1 MTREWPFRLL
11 GVVTAAYGVSVAAR
25 PEVLL
30 RPCGWESDRAGSR
43 ALARMVGCRDAI
55 SGAAMVLAPDARVA
69 RAAAGARIAADL
81 ADALVLGAAVEP
93 RLRRTAIAVPL
104 VWGLIGAVS
113 TALAWPPRPAATR
126 P

>member
-1 MTREWPFRLL
+1 RVTTRP
-11 GVVTAAYGVSVAAR
+11 
-25 PEVLL
+25 
-30 RPCGWESDRAGSR
+30 
-43 ALARMVGCRDAI
+43 
-55 SGAAMVLAPDARVA
+55 AP

>member
-1 MTREWPFRLL
+1 MKRQWPFRLL
-11 GVVTAAYGVSVAAR
+11 GLATAAYGASVAVR

-30 RPCGWESDRAGSR
+30 RPCGFETDRPGSR

-69 RAAAGARIAADL
+69 RAAAGVRIAADL
-81 ADALVLGAAVEP
+81 TDALVLGTAVDP

-104 VWGLIGAVS
+104 VWGLLGAGS
-113 TALAWPPRPAATR
+113 AALAWPRRPAAVR

>member
-1 MTREWPFRLL
+1 MKREWPFRLL
-11 GVVTAAYGVSVAAR
+11 GLATAAYGVSVAAR

-30 RPCGWESDRAGSR
+30 RPCGWEVDRSGSR
-43 ALARMVGCRDAI
+43 ALARMVGCRDTI

-69 RAAAGARIAADL
+69 RAAAGVRIAADL
-81 ADALVLGAAVEP
+81 TDAVVLGMAVDP

-104 VWGLIGAVS
+104 VWGLIGVGS
-113 TALAWPPRPAATR
+113 TALAWPWRPAATR

>member
-1 MTREWPFRLL
+1 MKRQWPFRLL
-11 GVVTAAYGVSVAAR
+11 GLATAAYGASVAVR

-30 RPCGWESDRAGSR
+30 RPCGFETDRPGNR

-69 RAAAGARIAADL
+69 WAAAGVRIAADL
-81 ADALVLGAAVEP
+81 ADALVLGAAVDP

-104 VWGLIGAVS
+104 VWGLLGAGS
-113 TALAWPPRPAATR
+113 TALAWPRRPVAAR